1 MSNATGQAQ
10 RTEANHAGPARGTP
24 DAEARHGVG
33 EDPRA
38 AIAERLTAVRAD
50 VSAAARASGRA
61 PEDVTIVAISK
72 TWGPRVVAAAAEAG
86 QRQFGESR
94 AQEVRGKVN
103 SAAVAR
109 WSDIIWH
116 FVGRLQ
122 TNKVK
127 YVVGTCALVH
137 SVDRWELAKALNDRA
152 GFAGTTQRVLVQVNT
167 DDDPSKAGLVP
178 AALPRFLERMTAL
191 EHVRV
196 EGLMTIPSLV
206 GDPAPAFARLR
217 ALRDR
222 SRVEHGSVTDLSM
235 GMSRDYES
243 AIREG
248 ATLVRIG
255 EAIFGPRTT

>member
-10 RTEANHAGPARGTP
+10 RGGSQHAGPARGTP
-24 DAEARHGVG
+24 AAAAARGAG
-33 EDPRA
+33 DDRRA
-38 AIAERLTAVRAD
+38 FIAERLTAVRA
-50 VSAAARASGRA
+50 SAAAAARASGRT

-109 WSDIIWH
+109 WSDITWH

-137 SVDRWELAKALNDRA
+137 SVDRWELAKALDDRA
-152 GFAGTTQRVLVQVNT
+152 AFAGTTQRVLVQVNT
-167 DDDPSKAGLVP
+167 GDDPAKAGLAP

-191 EHVRV
+191 EHLRV
-196 EGLMTIPSLV
+196 EGLMTIPSLA

-222 SRVEHGSVTDLSM
+222 AREDHPRVTELSM
-235 GMSRDYES
+235 GMSRDYDT

-248 ATLVRIG
+248 ATLIRIG
-255 EAIFGPRTT
+255 EAIFGARPT